1 MESFK
6 VAEITVNVTFKEI
19 KNIHLSVHPPYGEVT
34 LSAPP
39 KYDLDTLRLYVVS
52 RIDWL
57 RERIIKFQKQERIP
71 ARKFINNE
79 THFFLGQRYKL
90 FLNETQ
96 GKQYIEK
103 IVDRLIMHLRSK
115 SDKNK
120 RAAIMESWHR
130 KELKIITKKFVE
142 KWEPKLSV
150 KVRAFGIKKMKTKWG
165 TCNPETGR
173 IWMNLELAKMPENC
187 IEYIIVHEMV
197 HLLEK
202 THNKRFFAL
211 LDHYMPGWQ
220 IHRDKL
226 NNLPLSDEITNSYI
240 KIK

>member
-1 MESFK
+1 MESFQ

-90 FLNETQ
+90 FLKETQ

-103 IVDRLIMHLRSK
+103 IVGRLIMHLRSK
-115 SDKNK
+115 SHKNK

-130 KELKIITKKFVE
+130 KELKIVTKKFVE

>member
-1 MESFK
+1 MESFQ

-90 FLNETQ
+90 FLKETQ

-130 KELKIITKKFVE
+130 KELKIVTKKFVE